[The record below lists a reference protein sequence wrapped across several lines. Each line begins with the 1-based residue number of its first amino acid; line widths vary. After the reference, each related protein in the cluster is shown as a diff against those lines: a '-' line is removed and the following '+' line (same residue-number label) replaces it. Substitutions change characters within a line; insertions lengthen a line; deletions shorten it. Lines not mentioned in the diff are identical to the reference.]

1 MPSLLPSLIAI
12 AALDSLN
19 PTAIA
24 LQVYL
29 LSTPRPIPRSMAF
42 IMGIFSAYWTSGL
55 LVILGLGNLIQSVI
69 ANVGFSLSERLVY
82 TLQLLIGLI
91 LLIVGLTLQT
101 SRPVESVKHPKHLT
115 ITRTFLLGMSVT
127 VLEIPTALPYFA
139 AIEQIIRAKLDLFTI
154 TSILGLYNF
163 IFVLPPIALL
173 VIYIAFQRQRFVL
186 DLIQRIHRSSVIY
199 APKILRV
206 LLLGLGILLIV
217 DSLAYAL
224 GYPFLNLSS

>member
-29 LSTPRPIPRSMAF
+29 LSTPRPVPRSLAF
-42 IMGIFSAYWTSGL
+42 IAGIFSAYWTSGL
-55 LVILGLGNLIQSVI
+55 LVILGLDKLIKSVI
-69 ANVGFSLSERLVY
+69 ANAGFSLSDSLVY
-82 TLQLLIGLI
+82 TIQLLIGLI
-91 LLIVGLTLQT
+91 LLIVGLTLKT
-101 SRPVESVKHPKHLT
+101 SSQVEPVKHPKNLT
-115 ITRTFLLGMSVT
+115 IMRTFLLGMSVT

-139 AIEQIIRAKLDLFTI
+139 AIEQIVRAQLDLLAI
-154 TSILGLYNF
+154 VSVLGLYNL
-163 IFVLPPIALL
+163 IFVLPPIALVVL
-173 VIYIAFQRQRFVL
+173 YMAFHRQSFAL
-186 DLIQRIHRSSVIY
+186 DLIQRIHRSIAIY

-206 LLLGLGILLIV
+206 LLLGLGILLIA

-224 GYPFLNLSS
+224 GHPFLKLS